1 MRMSKT
7 TVVLFEGNFFSNTDG
22 TARRYWLSSFGE
34 TARKAVGGAAQVRVS
49 LEMPQ
54 RTPNAKLK
62 LYLFETGLSR
72 LPSALDPSYQAF
84 FTSPDLTT
92 AFPQPFNIVGPFADN
107 VDLALDVSA
116 SSGTQLEQATARIV
130 GTLFTYA

>member
-1 MRMSKT
+1 M
-7 TVVLFEGNFFSNTDG
+7 
-22 TARRYWLSSFGE
+22 
-34 TARKAVGGAAQVRVS
+34 RKAVGGAAQVRVS
-49 LEMPQ
+49 VEMPQ

-62 LYLFETGLSR
+62 LHLYETGLSR

-107 VDLALDVSA
+107 VDMALDVSA
-116 SSGTQLEQATARIV
+116 ILGAQLEQATVRMV
-130 GTLFTYA
+130 GTLFPYV